1 MTNRNE
7 RGQVLPITALFMTAL
22 LLSAALA
29 VDVSSVLSAERSYT
43 AIADAAALAGGQ
55 DLQQAKSRLI
65 TDTERGRARTH
76 AMAVLVDRLGATST
90 PSAGSCA
97 ATNDVIDCALPG
109 TPYLVSIETPSPSC
123 VTCEPHRSVQVTVR
137 NPSYRLT
144 FAGLVGQTEWNVQA
158 TGVAGLKFAGKYAV
172 QTLRP
177 PHPLPNNTDQNR
189 EPSRPDIASTTSMT
203 SRRTRGT
210 R

>member
-76 AMAVLVDRLGATST
+76 AMAVLVDRLGLTDRYRS
-90 PSAGSCA
+90 PSATRHTASHSRGSWA
-97 ATNDVIDCALPG
+97 RPSG
-109 TPYLVSIETPSPSC
+109 TC
-123 VTCEPHRSVQVTVR
+123 
-137 NPSYRLT
+137 
-144 FAGLVGQTEWNVQA
+144 
-158 TGVAGLKFAGKYAV
+158 
-172 QTLRP
+172 
-177 PHPLPNNTDQNR
+177 
-189 EPSRPDIASTTSMT
+189 
-203 SRRTRGT
+203 RRRGSLG
-210 R
+210 